1 MVSAV
6 TAAAAEA
13 EEELKP
19 SGGAGISYPSSG
31 GSRSPLF
38 LNVTTDEIRLGWVE
52 CLWRWERIYKM
63 HTLQGWAKKS
73 FPGFVNFFPAVAD
86 HFCLNFILS

>member
-1 MVSAV
+1 MVSTV
-6 TAAAAEA
+6 TAAAE

-38 LNVTTDEIRLGWVE
+38 LNVTTDEIRLGCVE
-52 CLWRWERIYKM
+52 CLWRWERIFEIRTYDA
-63 HTLQGWAKKS
+63 GV
-73 FPGFVNFFPAVAD
+73 G
-86 HFCLNFILS
+86 